1 MAIKIN
7 NTTVVDNSRN
17 LTNIV
22 NATLTGTGTFSGT
35 SNVKLPA
42 GTTAQRPGTPS
53 NGMIRYNTTLN
64 TFEGYINGGW
74 GPIGGGGG
82 ATGGGTAPDQDD
94 IFYENSQTIRYNY
107 TITTNK
113 NAMTTG
119 PIVIDDT
126 ATVIVP
132 DGSRWVIL

>member
-1 MAIKIN
+1 MAIKIS
-7 NTTVVDNSRN
+7 NTTVIDNSRN

-22 NATLTGTGTFSGT
+22 NATLTGVGTFSGT

-64 TFEGYINGGW
+64 TFEGYINGSW

-82 ATGGGTAPDQDD
+82 ATGGGTAPDKDD
-94 IFYENSQTIRYNY
+94 IFYENSKTIRYNY
-107 TITTNK
+107 TLTTNK

-119 PIVIDDT
+119 PVVINDT
-126 ATVIVP
+126 ATVIIP

>member
-1 MAIKIN
+1 M
-7 NTTVVDNSRN
+7 
-17 LTNIV
+17 
-22 NATLTGTGTFSGT
+22 F
-35 SNVKLPA
+35 
-42 GTTAQRPGTPS
+42 
-53 NGMIRYNTTLN
+53 RYNTTTN

-107 TITTNK
+107 TLTTNK

-119 PIVIDDT
+119 PVVIDDT
-126 ATVIVP
+126 ATVIIP

>member
-1 MAIKIN
+1 MAIKISN
-7 NTTVVDNSRN
+7 VTVIDNSRN
-17 LTNIV
+17 ITNAES
-22 NATLTGTGTFSGT
+22 ATFTGTGSIKVPSGT
-35 SNVKLPA
+35 EV
-42 GTTAQRPGTPS
+42 QRPGAPS
-53 NGMIRYNTTLN
+53 NGMFRYNTTTN

-82 ATGGGTAPDQDD
+82 ATGGGTPPDQDD

-107 TITTNK
+107 TLTTNK

-119 PIVIDDT
+119 PVVIDDT
-126 ATVIVP
+126 ATVIIP